1 MKTFE
6 DNLQR
11 LEELTSAIKQ
21 SDISLEDALKTFEE
35 GITLAKKMEKDID
48 DMESK
53 IQILMNAQDLE
64 VEDDKAEKKEKK
76 TAKKNSVEP
85 ALDLFTPSEEV
96 TGTRN
101 S

>member
-48 DMESK
+48 EMEGK
-53 IQILMNAQDLE
+53 IQILMNAKDLD
-64 VEDDKAEKKEKK
+64 VENTSGEKKEKK

-85 ALDLFTPSEEV
+85 SLDLFTPSEEV

>member
-48 DMESK
+48 EMEGK
-53 IQILMNAQDLE
+53 IQILMNAKDLD
-64 VEDDKAEKKEKK
+64 VENSSGDKKEKK
-76 TAKKNSVEP
+76 ASKKDSVEP

>member
-1 MKTFE
+1 MKNFE

-21 SDISLEDALKTFEE
+21 GDISLEDALKTFEE

-48 DMESK
+48 QMESK
-53 IQILMNAQDLE
+53 IQILMNAQELE
-64 VEDDKAEKKEKK
+64 VEEDASEKK
-76 TAKKNSVEP
+76 AKKSGGKKSPEP
-85 ALDLFTPSEEV
+85 SLELFSPSEEV
-96 TGTRN
+96 NGTRN

>member
-11 LEELTSAIKQ
+11 LEELTSAIKR

-35 GITLAKKMEKDID
+35 GITLAKRMEKDID
-48 DMESK
+48 EMEGK
-53 IQILMNAQDLE
+53 IQILMNAKDLD
-64 VEDDKAEKKEKK
+64 VESSTSDKKEKK
-76 TAKKNSVEP
+76 AAKKDSVEP

-96 TGTRN
+96 TGTRKA
-101 S
+101 

>member
-6 DNLQR
+6 NNLQR
-11 LEELTSAIKQ
+11 LEELTSAIRQ

-48 DMESK
+48 QMESK

-64 VEDDKAEKKEKK
+64 VEDEKAEKKEKK
-76 TAKKNSVEP
+76 TAKKNSAEP